1 MSLVLEEIP
10 DVWLSLFPQEVSL
23 PHGCE
28 PEVSA
33 PSSLQIAARC
43 IVPRLRVAE
52 RFLVHYFY
60 EQRSGELLSLRQDTY
75 ASTLLLSSYEN
86 LLSDMHESERKECVY
101 DAPLLQIPI
110 SAEDFSRFRAGADIS
125 LPYFQGLTT
134 YLFYAGLPVGR
145 ATFLVEEGSVVGTIE
160 KLYQSSL
167 RYIYRKLS

>member
-1 MSLVLEEIP
+1 MNLVLEEIP
-10 DVWLSLFPQEVSL
+10 DVWLSLFPQEALSRDVTDHTVST
-23 PHGCE
+23 
-28 PEVSA
+28 

-52 RFLVHYFY
+52 RFPVHYFY

-75 ASTLLLSSYEN
+75 ASTLLLSSYEH
-86 LLSDMHESERKECVY
+86 LLDDIHESERTKCVY
-101 DAPLLQIPI
+101 DAPLLNIPI
-110 SAEDFSRFRAGADIS
+110 SAEDFSRFRAGADLS

-134 YLFYAGLPVGR
+134 YIFRAGLAVGR
-145 ATFLVEEGSVVGTIE
+145 ATFLVEQGQVVGTIE